1 MDSTLRRLRRRG
13 ISRVHLMVKVTNLAA
28 IRFYERYGFHK
39 DRLVRRYYEDGAD
52 GQRMEKLLAPVTSP
66 RRPQ

>member
-1 MDSTLRRLRRRG
+1 
-13 ISRVHLMVKVTNLAA
+13 MVKVTNLTA

-52 GQRMEKLLAPVTSP
+52 GRRMEKLLAPATSG
-66 RRPQ
+66 RPPQ